1 MTHAKTNSSAV
12 SPGRQLS
19 AISPLPDQ
27 NLRTQSFLIPRNP
40 PPIPL
45 LQHVHKMAPTAVIER
60 EAPDVVPQA
69 HAPMRSRLPT
79 ALRVP
84 ILISLNMGIN
94 ALLWEFTSNFL
105 SPELGAVSKVP
116 NEDDVT
122 SLYSPAA
129 RIAMRWLTVC
139 MTWYFNYD
147 CESRAP
153 EELSTRIMA
162 NSAQSTMSRPSSS
175 SRTRPLRTCSPPFT
189 KSPP

>member
-1 MTHAKTNSSAV
+1 
-12 SPGRQLS
+12 
-19 AISPLPDQ
+19 
-27 NLRTQSFLIPRNP
+27 
-40 PPIPL
+40 
-45 LQHVHKMAPTAVIER
+45 MAPTAAIER
-60 EAPDVVPQA
+60 EAPAVVPQA
-69 HAPMRSRLPT
+69 HAPVRSRLPT

-105 SPELGAVSKVP
+105 TPELGAVSKVP

-122 SLYSPAA
+122 SLYSPTA

-139 MTWYFNYD
+139 MTWYFSYD
-147 CESRAP
+147 CKPTAPDQVRSR
-153 EELSTRIMA
+153 TMA